1 MSVEMLKIKCGI
13 LDADIKAAQADIM
26 VHMPSTAAYFK
37 PACKEA
43 AEGGVAIIAPGR
55 ASKENKPF
63 RAQFD
68 AASEAWRKQE
78 SHQWASETSG
88 RFRSIIIGR
97 LRRPSFN
104 LLFSPG
110 LAAGKCALRAFCFGR
125 STRSYACN
133 TASGGLMTG
142 CAIRFRY
149 GGLMMVC
156 AIRFRYC
163 GLIMGYIRR
172 LFNLIPKTLY
182 LIFKFQRIISS
193 GYLARHP
200 VNI

>member
-68 AASEAWRKQE
+68 AAREAWRE
-78 SHQWASETSG
+78 N
-88 RFRSIIIGR
+88 
-97 LRRPSFN
+97 RRPTN
-104 LLFSPG
+104 
-110 LAAGKCALRAFCFGR
+110 GR
-125 STRSYACN
+125 
-133 TASGGLMTG
+133 
-142 CAIRFRY
+142 
-149 GGLMMVC
+149 
-156 AIRFRYC
+156 
-163 GLIMGYIRR
+163 RR
-172 LFNLIPKTLY
+172 RP
-182 LIFKFQRIISS
+182 IITD
-193 GYLARHP
+193 RHMP
-200 VNI
+200 DVSDAHRQ